1 MALSAAGLAILTQVE
16 PESGLAVLVGGSV
29 VLSVGVAQVVT
40 LSTDLIVGAAPPER
54 AGAASALSETG
65 TELGGALGIA
75 LLGSLGTAV
84 HRSQVAGGVPFGDA
98 FAHGLQV
105 AALASAVLMAAL
117 AVAAAVLLRE
127 RDAGEL
133 SAPALPAAAS

>member
-1 MALSAAGLAILTQVE
+1 MALAAAGLGILTQVE
-16 PESGLAVLVGGSV
+16 PEDGLAVLVTGSV
-29 VLSVGVAQVVT
+29 ILSLGVAQVVT

-75 LLGSLGTAV
+75 ILGSIGTAV
-84 HRSQVAGGVPFGDA
+84 YRSQLAGGVPFGEA

-105 AALASAVLMAAL
+105 AALARAVVMAAM
-117 AVAAAVLLRE
+117 AVVAAVLLRE
-127 RDAGEL
+127 RNAGEL
-133 SAPALPAAAS
+133 PASALPSTA